1 VALGPVVSADAG
13 RVALVTGASGG
24 IGSAVAA
31 ALGASGHRVAVGY
44 SSGVEAAAKTVGRIE
59 EAGGVACAVQIQVA
73 DAASVGAVFDDIEQR
88 WGPVTVLVNAAG
100 VSLDKLVVQLT
111 LDDWQHTIDTDLTGP
126 FLVTKRALRPMIKAR
141 HGRIV
146 NVSSVVASVGSTG
159 QANYAAAK
167 AGLVGFT
174 RSVAREV
181 ATRGITVN
189 VVEPGPITTAMTD
202 VLTDERRELLA
213 ALTPIGRF
221 GTPDEVASVVD
232 FLCSDAASYVTG
244 AVLPVD
250 GGMSMGR

>member
-1 VALGPVVSADAG
+1 MSADAG

-73 DAASVGAVFDDIEQR
+73 DAASVAAAFDDIEQR
-88 WGPVTVLVNAAG
+88 WGPVVVLVNAAG
-100 VSLDKLVVQLT
+100 VSLDKLTVQLT

-146 NVSSVVASVGSTG
+146 NVSSVVAS
-159 QANYAAAK
+159 
-167 AGLVGFT
+167 
-174 RSVAREV
+174 
-181 ATRGITVN
+181 
-189 VVEPGPITTAMTD
+189 
-202 VLTDERRELLA
+202 
-213 ALTPIGRF
+213 
-221 GTPDEVASVVD
+221 
-232 FLCSDAASYVTG
+232 
-244 AVLPVD
+244 
-250 GGMSMGR
+250 